1 MAGTTLYTLNSLS
14 EQVLRIIQNH
24 RPTQENKLDKRE
36 IARYMRGVAAELLR
50 GRWFEMKNAGETNA
64 LGHIYMA
71 EFDDVEVKVDTKGV
85 NYIDLPAIPESLPD
99 ETGIQNI
106 QPATGKPEKDIPM
119 VPIPM
124 NARIVIQN
132 LPVEGLQNRFGF
144 EWRRNIVRFTE
155 QQGERTLLKENIKK
169 VRVDMITVGPED
181 VENDAP
187 FPLPSDQFPTLL
199 TKTLAIFGI
208 SVDEKA
214 LDLLNDN
221 Q

>member
-1 MAGTTLYTLNSLS
+1 MAGRTLYTLNALA
-14 EQVLRIIQNH
+14 EQVIRIIQNH
-24 RPTQENKLDKRE
+24 RPTQENKVDKRE
-36 IARYMRGVAAELLR
+36 VARYMRGIAAELIR
-50 GRWFEMKNAGETNA
+50 GRWFEMKNAGEVNQ

-71 EFDDVEVKVDTKGV
+71 EFDDVDVQEDDKGV
-85 NYIDLPAIPESLPD
+85 CYIDLPAIPESLPD

-124 NARIVIQN
+124 NARIVINN
-132 LPVEGLQNRFGF
+132 LPVSGLQNRWGF

-155 QQGERTLLKENIKK
+155 QEGERTLLKEGIKK

-181 VENDAP
+181 VEDDAP
-187 FPLPSDQFPTLL
+187 FPIPSDQFPGLV